1 MWKLR
6 KFPLISRTY
15 TDINEIIFRFSMVDQ
30 LVEGHQWLKNT
41 LNYKPKSSWSV
52 DPFGHGAAFPYIL
65 KSSGID
71 GKTRLQFNDT
81 IWVKS
86 NVFLKAYL
94 IVYGATTGATIY
106 AFFRQNNFS
115 EVNYFSLNCFC
126 PLHVSFLF

>member
-1 MWKLR
+1 MYVEVENI
-6 KFPLISRTY
+6 P
-15 TDINEIIFRFSMVDQ
+15 TDVNEIIFRFSMVDQ

-71 GKTRLQFNDT
+71 GNTRFQFIAK

-86 NVFLKAYL
+86 NVSLKTYLFMVRRRVQQFMHFSVKTTFRKSITFL
-94 IVYGATTGATIY
+94 
-106 AFFRQNNFS
+106 
-115 EVNYFSLNCFC
+115 
-126 PLHVSFLF
+126 

>member
-1 MWKLR
+1 MNVTFTKFLPKLC
-6 KFPLISRTY
+6 KTKSIY

-71 GKTRLQFNDT
+71 GKTSIYCNDLGQ
-81 IWVKS
+81 K
-86 NVFLKAYL
+86 
-94 IVYGATTGATIY
+94 
-106 AFFRQNNFS
+106 
-115 EVNYFSLNCFC
+115 
-126 PLHVSFLF
+126 